1 MVDMKEVWIKRL
13 KETGINLEDLR
24 TKAIK
29 EIVKGTQIENKEAL
43 AKFLWKLSIYLHT
56 QNKELEPELEK
67 LYSQIKGD

>member
-1 MVDMKEVWIKRL
+1 MVNMRKLWIERL
-13 KETGINLEDLR
+13 KETGISLEDLK

-29 EIVKGTQIENKEAL
+29 ELVKNSQTENKEVL

-56 QNKELEPELEK
+56 QSKELEPELEK

>member
-1 MVDMKEVWIKRL
+1 MADIKKVWIKKL

-29 EIVKGTQIENKEAL
+29 ELVKNTQIENKEVL

-56 QNKELEPELEK
+56 QSKELEKEIET
-67 LYSQIKGD
+67 LYHQIKGG